1 MGVAA
6 LAAAIMASQA
16 GLKQAQLG
24 VSFERMNADR
34 GASIA
39 NLVDS
44 AQQNLKSLA
53 NVAPSVGGNLNIH
66 T

>member
-1 MGVAA
+1 MSHASLATMIMG
-6 LAAAIMASQA
+6 SQA
-16 GLKQAQLG
+16 GLTRTQLG
-24 VSFERMNADR
+24 VSMERMNADR

-53 NVAPSVGGNLNIH
+53 NVSPSTGGRLNVRA
-66 T
+66 

>member
-1 MGVAA
+1 MSHAS
-6 LAAAIMASQA
+6 LATAIMSSQA
-16 GLKQAQLG
+16 GLTRTQLG
-24 VSFERMNADR
+24 VSMERMNADR

-53 NVAPSVGGNLNIH
+53 NVSPGTGSHLNVKA
-66 T
+66 

>member
-1 MGVAA
+1 MGVAG
-6 LAAAIMASQA
+6 LATAIMSSQG
-16 GLKQAQLG
+16 GLKQAQLAT
-24 VSFERMNADR
+24 SFMRMNADR

-53 NVAPSVGGNLNIH
+53 NVSPGTGSHLNVK

>member
-1 MGVAA
+1 
-6 LAAAIMASQA
+6 
-16 GLKQAQLG
+16 
-24 VSFERMNADR
+24 MNADR

-53 NVAPSVGGNLNIH
+53 NVTPGTGKHLNASA
-66 T
+66 

>member
-1 MGVAA
+1 MSHAS
-6 LAAAIMASQA
+6 LAAMIVSSQA
-16 GLKQAQLG
+16 GLTRTQLG
-24 VSFERMNADR
+24 VSIERMNADR

-53 NVAPSVGGNLNIH
+53 NVAPGTGKHLNVSA
-66 T
+66 

>member
-1 MGVAA
+1 MSHAS
-6 LAAAIMASQA
+6 LATAIVSSQA
-16 GLKQAQLG
+16 GLTRTQLG

-34 GASIA
+34 GTAIA

-53 NVAPSVGGNLNIH
+53 NVTPGTGSHVNIRA
-66 T
+66 